1 MCELIHSPG
10 TRDVPTLAAHE
21 VQVSI
26 RATGLC
32 GSDLHYYTY
41 GRNGNFQLQSPLVL
55 GHEASGVV
63 TAIPSVTTN
72 GHDSD
77 PTNLASDISMSVG
90 DRVALE
96 VGLPCRVCHL
106 CATGR
111 YNLCP
116 KLSFKSSAKT
126 FPHADGTLQ
135 TTITHPAAMC
145 HCLPES
151 ITFEQGAL
159 VEPLAVSLHAVNRS
173 VSAGSGTTGDPLPGS
188 SALVLG
194 AGAVGMLTAT
204 ALSVVGVAEIVI
216 ADIDAKRLAIVAE
229 LGGGRYKIK
238 THHLPRKPPASNTD
252 EALANA
258 QSLADEINAAFKM
271 STGLSRV
278 FECTGM
284 PLCVQI
290 GIFATTS
297 GGKLVLVGMGT
308 PVQTL
313 PLGAAALREVD
324 IVGVFRYANCYP
336 AAITLFA
343 AGKLDGVAEALV
355 THRVPLAGGEK
366 AFRLA
371 ANQARE
377 GEDEGRV
384 AVKVMIVS

>member
-1 MCELIHSPG
+1 M
-10 TRDVPTLAAHE
+10 
-21 VQVSI
+21 SI

-32 GSDLHYYTY
+32 GSDLHYYNH
-41 GRNGNFQLQSPLVL
+41 GRNGNFQLQAPLVL

-63 TAIPSVTTN
+63 SAIPGTATN
-72 GHDSD
+72 GHASD
-77 PTNLASDISMSVG
+77 PTKPMSNISMGVG

-106 CATGR
+106 CAIGR

-116 KLSFKSSAKT
+116 QLSFKSSAKT

-145 HCLPES
+145 HYLPES
-151 ITFEQGAL
+151 VTFEQGAL
-159 VEPLAVSLHAVNRS
+159 VEPLAVSLHAINRS

-194 AGAVGMLTAT
+194 AGAVGMLTAA
-204 ALSVVGVAEIVI
+204 ALSVMGVAHIVI
-216 ADIDAKRLAIVAE
+216 TDIDAKRLAIAAE
-229 LGGGRYKIK
+229 LGGGRYKLK
-238 THHLPRKPPASNTD
+238 THLLPRKPPASDTN

-258 QSLADEINAAFKM
+258 QSLAEEL
-271 STGLSRV
+271 STANELQIGFSRV

-284 PLCVQI
+284 PPCVQL
-290 GIFATTS
+290 GIFAAAA
-297 GGKLVLVGMGT
+297 GGKLILVGMGT

-324 IVGVFRYANCYP
+324 IIGVFRYANCYP
-336 AAITLFA
+336 AAIALFA
-343 AGKLDGVAEALV
+343 AGKVDGVAEGLV
-355 THRVPLAGGEK
+355 THRVPLAEGEK

-384 AVKVMIVS
+384 AVKVVVVS